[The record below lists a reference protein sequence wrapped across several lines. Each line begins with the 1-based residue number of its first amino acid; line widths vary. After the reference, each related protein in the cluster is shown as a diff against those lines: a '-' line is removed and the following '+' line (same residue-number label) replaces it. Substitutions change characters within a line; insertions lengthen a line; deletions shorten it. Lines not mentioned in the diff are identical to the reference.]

1 MKKYVLE
8 VTLDD
13 QDKLSINSTC
23 EGFHGFEVLGFLDWK
38 AEDIRAQL
46 RDGFRPDEVERRVI
60 NASH

>member
-8 VTLDD
+8 VTEDD
-13 QDKLSINSTC
+13 QGKLRFDSLC

-38 AEDIRAQL
+38 LEDIRAQL